1 MPADSYSVASQ
12 KSLVKKKKKSELDI
26 PSCTHQLSPSND
38 SKAEQTISAV
48 GTKATTEACSPVK
61 GTSVLKIISRE
72 FIRIT
77 SSLWVGCLSP

>member
-1 MPADSYSVASQ
+1 MPADSYSAASK
-12 KSLVKKKKKSELDI
+12 KSLVKKKKSELDI

-48 GTKATTEACSPVK
+48 GTKATPEACSPVK